1 MPAIPLIHHGDD
13 ALAWL
18 VRLRWFA
25 VIGQSLTVLLVDHFF
40 RIDLPLIALF
50 GFIGVTAVSNIAA
63 AVRVRSRRPST
74 AWLAGALMATDVMV
88 LTALL
93 SFTGGSGNPFASFYL
108 VHATMAAMVLPSRG
122 AWMIWAACS
131 LGYGLLFVLRD
142 SIGELH
148 RHAICGP
155 AMDYDLHL
163 YGMLVSLVVT
173 SAAIA
178 YFVSRIM
185 RALREREQDLN
196 AARVREA
203 ENERFASLATLA
215 AGVAHEIGSP
225 LGTIAVAAGELRRAA
240 ADLGP
245 DSTLR
250 EDAELIAEEVARCRS
265 IMDRLSEHSGA
276 MGDVPQSVLVGE
288 LVRRVRESLPADQ
301 VPRFYSADVEPSL
314 TVVVPPLALSQALGV
329 LVKNA
334 FDASRECSAV
344 FLTVDR
350 REGEVRFV
358 VEDAGAGLS
367 AEALAHAGE
376 PFFTTKEPGRGMG
389 LGLFLVRLLA
399 RRLNGALVLE
409 SIPAGGT
416 RAVLTISQSPSI

>member
-1 MPAIPLIHHGDD
+1 M
-13 ALAWL
+13 
-18 VRLRWFA
+18 
-25 VIGQSLTVLLVDHFF
+25 IGQSVTVLVVDEFF
-40 RIDLPLIALF
+40 RIDLPLLALF
-50 GFIGVTAVSNIAA
+50 GFIGVTAVSNLAA
-63 AVRVRSRRPST
+63 TIRVRSQHST
-74 AWLAGALMATDVMV
+74 TVWLPAALMVTDIVV

-93 SFTGGSGNPFASFYL
+93 MYTGGSGNPFALFYL
-108 VHATMAAMVLPSRG
+108 VHATMAAMVLPARG
-122 AWMIWAACS
+122 TWLIWALCS
-131 LGYGLLFVLRD
+131 TGYGLLFLLREQ
-142 SIGELH
+142 IGELH
-148 RHAICGP
+148 HHAICGP
-155 AMDYDLHL
+155 AMNYDLHL
-163 YGMLVSLVVT
+163 YGMLVSLVMT
-173 SAAIA
+173 AAAIA

-185 RALREREQDLN
+185 RALRERERELN

-276 MGDVPQSVLVGE
+276 MGDVPRSVPVSE
-288 LVRRVRESLPADQ
+288 LVRRVRETLRSEQ
-301 VPRFYSADVEPSL
+301 VPLFYSDSFETSL
-314 TVVVPPLALSQALGV
+314 AVVVPPLALSQALGV

-344 FLTVDR
+344 FLTVER

-409 SIPAGGT
+409 SIQSGGT